1 LATWGPAALKLCWRR
16 YRQRRQT
23 VRENRPDRHRCDI
36 QPSPRQQRGSWALS
50 GKTAFKIGDEI
61 TVGGPGTCAF
71 MPRRRA
77 DA

>member
-1 LATWGPAALKLCWRR
+1 MGTSRPETVLAAIPATASD
-16 YRQRRQT
+16 